1 MSMDEHTEID
11 HRDDDEPRFPE
22 EHRGKQLRSMEVAKA
37 QQKARAVELRSE
49 GMTYAEIG
57 EALQVSQ
64 GQAATLVKQA
74 LTETVQEPAEELRR
88 LEALRIERMWKIAWP
103 KSNVEHFRGPFGA
116 MDTQGEWFDRC
127 IKLMERRAKLLG
139 LDAAQEISFPEL
151 RAALFAMLREQ
162 MSPEE
167 YQKTIAAIAE

>member
-1 MSMDEHTEID
+1 MDTDTDIEEPS
-11 HRDDDEPRFPE
+11 DEPS
-22 EHRGKQLRSMEVAKA
+22 RGRQLRSLEVAKA
-37 QQKARAVELRSE
+37 QQQARAVELRAE
-49 GMTYAEIG
+49 GMTYSEIG
-57 EALQVSQ
+57 ESLGVSL
-64 GQAATLVKQA
+64 GVAATLVKQA
-74 LTETVQEPAEELRR
+74 LTATVQEPAEELRR
-88 LEALRIERMWKIAWP
+88 LEALRIERMWKLAWP
-103 KSNVEHFRGPFGA
+103 KSQVEHFRGPFGA